1 MPSNYVVVYKSLLR
15 MMQRKST
22 VEDKKDKDPNKGGI
36 SKITIHNYDKQGNQA
51 SPKGSQVKS
60 KNTKT

>member
-1 MPSNYVVVYKSLLR
+1 